1 MSTTAWSAGYPAGE
15 LPVLDPSW
23 WARNPHL
30 QTIIGVK
37 APAPAMPGPEQQ
49 IWVQVQEGTEVRLR
63 LAGPGAPARGTVL
76 LVHGMGG
83 SSDASYLVRLGRSAV
98 LEGWNAA
105 RLDLRGCGGT
115 EARAGTLHNAT
126 QSGDLGHCL
135 TRLEQEGL
143 PRPFVIV
150 GFSLGGALALG
161 YAGHSGDDCLADRIV
176 AVNPPVDVG
185 ACVDA
190 VDAPGNA
197 LYRRYFVRRLCRLVR
212 LSRCH
217 MTIPGPEAS
226 PRTVRSLRHFD
237 ELFTVPSGGFAD
249 AEEYYNQ
256 GSACRVVEGIRRP
269 ALVLSARDDPFI
281 PYRIF
286 LDCHRRT
293 RECVE
298 YLHPE
303 CGGHGGYWQARR
315 PRFWL
320 LEVLLRQLRLAAGN

>member
-1 MSTTAWSAGYPAGE
+1 MSATAWSADRPTAQ
-15 LPVLDPSW
+15 LPLLEPSW

-37 APAPAMPGPEQQ
+37 APAPAMPGSEQQ
-49 IWVQVQEGTEVRLR
+49 IWVQVEEGTEVRLKV
-63 LAGPGAPARGTVL
+63 AGPGARARGTVL

-83 SSDASYLVRLGRSAV
+83 SSDASYLLRLARSAV
-98 LEGWNAA
+98 LERWNAA

-115 EARAGTLHNAT
+115 EARARSLHNAS
-126 QSGDLGHCL
+126 QGGDLGHCL
-135 TRLEQEGL
+135 ARLEREGL

-150 GFSLGGALALG
+150 GFSLGGALALS
-161 YAGHSGDDCLADRIV
+161 YAGRSGGDCLADRIV
-176 AVNPPVDVG
+176 AANPPVDVG

-212 LSRCH
+212 LSRRY
-217 MTIPGPEAS
+217 MTVPGPEAS

-237 ELFTVPSGGFAD
+237 EVFTAPSGGFAD
-249 AEEYYNQ
+249 VEEYYTRA
-256 GSACRVVEGIRRP
+256 SAGRVIDGVRRP
-269 ALVLSARDDPFI
+269 ALVLSAKDDPFI

-286 LDCHRRT
+286 PGCHRRA

-298 YLHPE
+298 FLHPDY
-303 CGGHGGYWQARR
+303 GGHGGYWQVRR

-320 LEVLLRQLRLAAGN
+320 LEVLLRQLRLAAGC